1 MFWINIFI
9 VTISILLLIILIYFF
24 YCLTKID
31 ERITKWEI
39 THALIISY
47 ILPNAIVN
55 YFLAKQNMTD
65 SLYWMVI
72 YLVFCNFVSLKLPK
86 DK

>member
-1 MFWINIFI
+1 MSRLAVFCL
-9 VTISILLLIILIYFF
+9 SLPPLIIFF
-24 YCLTKID
+24 YFLSKID
-31 ERITKWEI
+31 KRITKWEI
-39 THALIISY
+39 THALIVSLL
-47 ILPNAIVN
+47 LPNAIGN

-65 SLYWMVI
+65 SLYWMII